1 MESTIKLSEPF
12 DLQNELRRVKILT
25 EALTACV
32 SDDKELTYEYLHQ
45 LSILP
50 KEKQFLLVRFSGIPH
65 HDYEKEFKGF
75 TDIMKFLVISIRRI
89 EEYLD
94 KEAIKKKQEKGA

>member
-12 DLQNELRRVKILT
+12 DLQNELHRVKILT

-65 HDYEKEFKGF
+65 YDYKKEFEGF
-75 TDIMKFLVISIRRI
+75 TDVMKFLVLAIRRI
-89 EEYLD
+89 EKHLE
-94 KEAIKKKQEKGA
+94 KEEMIKEQENTN